1 MNKFMNKIEEI
12 FLPIANKLAS
22 NKYLSAI
29 RDGFVAILPIMI
41 AGSFFILINNVFIGE
56 NGFTNKLFGM
66 PFTKLT
72 ELGAS
77 IVPATMSIMAILLTF
92 TTSKSLAE
100 HYKSETSITPSIAV
114 VVLFI
119 LMPINFDGNLG
130 IEYIN
135 TYYTGA
141 AAMFMA
147 FISAIATVEIIRG
160 LSNIDALIIK
170 MPDSVPPSISRSFN
184 KLIPVIITLL
194 IFGTLKMFTNYF
206 ELPLNDLIFKS
217 IQTPF
222 TNVVNSTF
230 GLGVIY
236 LLYMLLWGLGIHS
249 AFIFNPIL
257 EPIYLVSLT
266 QNAEAASAGQA
277 LQGIMTKPFLDSVAF
292 MGGAG
297 NMIALI
303 IAIFIIS
310 RREDYKKIAKIGFI
324 PALFNISEPIMFG
337 LPVVMNPILII
348 PMILSTFVGL
358 AIGTL
363 TTSLGVMAHTY
374 ILVPWTTPPVLSA
387 FFATGGHIVSALIA
401 VIILIISVLIYMPF
415 VAITNKQRMIDND

>member
-1 MNKFMNKIEEI
+1 MNKFMNKIEEL
-12 FLPIANKLAS
+12 FLPLANKLAS
-22 NKYLSAI
+22 NRYLTAI
-29 RDGFVAILPIMI
+29 REGFIAILPIMI

-66 PFTKLT
+66 PFTGLT
-72 ELGAS
+72 ELGAA
-77 IVPATMSIMAILLTF
+77 IVPATMSIMSILLTF
-92 TTSKSLAE
+92 TTAKSL
-100 HYKSETSITPSIAV
+100 SEQYNEDTSILPSIAV

-119 LMPINFDGNLG
+119 LMPITFDGKMG

-147 FISAIATVEIIRG
+147 FIAAIATVELIRG
-160 LSNIDALIIK
+160 LSKIDILVIK
-170 MPDSVPPSISRSFN
+170 MPDSVPPSIARSFN

-194 IFGTLKMFTNYF
+194 AFGVLRMITNSF
-206 ELPLNDLIFKS
+206 NLPLNDLIFKS

-222 TNVVNSTF
+222 TNIVNSTV

-236 LLYMLLWGLGIHS
+236 LLYMLLWGLGIHA

-257 EPIYLVSLT
+257 EPIYLASLT
-266 QNAEAASAGQA
+266 QNAAALSSGQA
-277 LQGIMTKPFLDSVAF
+277 MSAIMTKPFLDSVAF

-303 IAIFIIS
+303 IAIFIVS
-310 RREDYKKIAKIGFI
+310 RREDYKKIAKIGLV

-337 LPVVMNPILII
+337 LPVVMNPILVI
-348 PMILSTFVGL
+348 PMILSTFAGL
-358 AIGTL
+358 TIGTL
-363 TTSLGVMAHTY
+363 ATSIGVMAHTY
-374 ILVPWTTPPVLSA
+374 VLVPWTTPPVLSA
-387 FFATGGHIVSALIA
+387 FFATGGHLMSAVTVVVILA
-401 VIILIISVLIYMPF
+401 VSVLIYMPF
-415 VAITNKQRMIDND
+415 VAITNKQRMVTND